1 MFLEP
6 ISRLNSGFL
15 TLLRGRTR
23 RCTSL
28 YKVFVRIKMTNS
40 FKDGEVFGWESRLKN
55 SGYDTI
61 RTFLP
66 EQQNEIINFW
76 YGKRGQI

>member
-1 MFLEP
+1 MIGKVVLFGTDFRTVSRALGEP
-6 ISRLNSGFL
+6 IF
-15 TLLRGRTR
+15 
-23 RCTSL
+23 
-28 YKVFVRIKMTNS
+28 KMTKKFKN